1 MHENGIMM
9 KKVKTIEP
17 VSEIIF
23 SMYTRPDLLCLRKK
37 LLIQI

>member
-23 SMYTRPDLLCLRKK
+23 SIRDLIYSVVEKNY
-37 LLIQI
+37 